1 MELIRLVTQII
12 DSKPKETEDIILPI
26 ETINELPVTVK
37 ISITPNLYNYLF
49 FIDVD
54 CHEVMMEE
62 EEGVEEYPLKLVCK
76 FFYEIEIINPVINTD
91 EFLNTF
97 KGIINGLYFDRV
109 KGAINDEEQDTTKFF
124 QEIITNP
131 NISFATVDNCTVCIE
146 PTKTKSLCDH
156 TLCLVCWSKIKSE
169 TNEKSCP
176 ICREILYFKR
186 T

>member
-12 DSKPKETEDIILPI
+12 DSKPRDSEEIILPI
-26 ETINELPVTVK
+26 ETINDLICSVK
-37 ISITPNLYNYLF
+37 ISITPTIEKYLF

-54 CHEVMMEE
+54 CHEIDMEDDDE
-62 EEGVEEYPLKLVCK
+62 CSLNLLTK
-76 FFYEIEIINPVINTD
+76 FFYEIDIINPVINTD

-124 QEIITNP
+124 QEIISNP

-146 PTKTKSLCDH
+146 PTKTKSLCGH